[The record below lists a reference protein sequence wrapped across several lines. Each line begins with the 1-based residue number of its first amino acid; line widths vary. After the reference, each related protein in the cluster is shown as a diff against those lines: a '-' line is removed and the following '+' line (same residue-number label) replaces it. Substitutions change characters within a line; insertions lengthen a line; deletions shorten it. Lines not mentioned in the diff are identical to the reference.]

1 MQGPIFP
8 MEASKK
14 GATASEFGP
23 VLGSVFF
30 GQIFSPFIGKLTA
43 KIGVGTSL
51 AIGWIVDTIICTSF
65 ALISYI
71 DDKNVYI
78 SLAYLLRK
86 GFKNRNNP
94 KKIKRVL
101 NIKKRGYRC
110 SKIFVIFK
118 PFLKNN

>member
-8 MEASKK
+8 LEALKK

-43 KIGVGTSL
+43 KLGVGTSF
-51 AIGWIVDTIICTSF
+51 AIGWIIDTIICTSF

-71 DDKNVYI
+71 NKKEVYI

-86 GFKNRNNP
+86 GLKINNNP
-94 KKIKRVL
+94 GKIARLFDLFLVL
-101 NIKKRGYRC
+101 RPIRK
-110 SKIFVIFK
+110 S
-118 PFLKNN
+118 